1 MVMNMN
7 TEILEQLDEFFE
19 KKRMRLSEMRR
30 CIFGGYRP
38 DDVTVYVSELESET
52 RLEIVKMQKWCET
65 QVQALEARSERLEE
79 ELRGYHTCLDQ
90 IYKSVASLSQSFLT
104 MVEQQKRR
112 EQLLQAYQQQL
123 SNPLAGGLQGGG
135 QLAQE
140 AVQREGA
147 PAGAQVDQTLP
158 NPVVLF
164 PEGFRSAL
172 Q

>member
-1 MVMNMN
+1 MVINMN
-7 TEILEQLDEFFE
+7 TETLEHLDEFFE
-19 KKRMRLSEMRR
+19 KKRMGLSEIRR
-30 CIFGGYRP
+30 CIFGGFRP
-38 DDVTVYVSELESET
+38 DDVTVYLSELESET

-65 QVQALEARSERLEE
+65 QVQALETRSERLEE

-112 EQLLQAYQQQL
+112 EQLLQAYQQQIVA
-123 SNPLAGGLQGGG
+123 SGLQGGG
-135 QLAQE
+135 PLAQE
-140 AVQREGA
+140 VAQREA
-147 PAGAQVDQTLP
+147 ALAGVQADQTLP